1 VDDGATERRH
11 PLERRGH
18 VVDGEVRKRE
28 GVAGASSPLVDSH
41 RRGAAAG
48 LPPLPLA
55 GPARVELGSEQ
66 LAPEPPCPLD
76 VVGGKLD
83 QGRLR
88 RGHPADDSAGL
99 TETRLAARDL
109 AAPVRFRRSFAAEPL
124 PLPYIYW
131 MVASA
136 VLVLSLQTPPSVPPG
151 DVGVSLQI
159 AAAVLL
165 GCVLLTAAVVVLD
178 RRRRSHTVDE
188 EQLSR
193 AAMDEL
199 CPHGWRA
206 QLALY
211 GPGAPMPEDAP
222 LVAGPLVS
230 VDWAEYA
237 AAADVGGEVRIAVM
251 RRSWGRSIA
260 GALRAMVAD
269 RRLDRT
275 LEEIEQQVPTDP

>member
-1 VDDGATERRH
+1 
-11 PLERRGH
+11 
-18 VVDGEVRKRE
+18 
-28 GVAGASSPLVDSH
+28 
-41 RRGAAAG
+41 
-48 LPPLPLA
+48 
-55 GPARVELGSEQ
+55 
-66 LAPEPPCPLD
+66 
-76 VVGGKLD
+76 
-83 QGRLR
+83 
-88 RGHPADDSAGL
+88 
-99 TETRLAARDL
+99 
-109 AAPVRFRRSFAAEPL
+109 
-124 PLPYIYW
+124 

-136 VLVLSLQTPPSVPPG
+136 VLVLSLQTPPRLPPG
-151 DVGVSLQI
+151 NVGVSLQI

-165 GCVLLTAAVVVLD
+165 GCVLLTAAAVVLD

-188 EQLSR
+188 EQLAR

-237 AAADVGGEVRIAVM
+237 ADGGGEVRIAVM
-251 RRSWGRSIA
+251 RRSWGRSVA

-275 LEEIEQQVPTDP
+275 LEEIEQQVPTDI